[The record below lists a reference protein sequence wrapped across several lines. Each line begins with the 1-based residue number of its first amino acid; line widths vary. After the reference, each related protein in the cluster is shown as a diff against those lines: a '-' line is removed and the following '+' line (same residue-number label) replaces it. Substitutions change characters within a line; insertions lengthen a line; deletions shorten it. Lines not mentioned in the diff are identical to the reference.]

1 MKIRIPWWLP
11 AGKTAEIKPA
21 TLKAWL
27 ESGRTVQ
34 VVDARTSMEYQQGT
48 IGSAR
53 SAPVTGMPNSVA
65 ALDLDLKKPVVL
77 ICLSGHRSLPGT
89 RWLRERGYEAF
100 SLQGGVLAWRQAG
113 YPMNVPAPED

>member
-1 MKIRIPWWLP
+1 MMLRIPWWLP
-11 AGKTAEIKPA
+11 VGKTAEINPA

-27 ESGRTVQ
+27 ENGRGLQ
-34 VVDARTSMEYQQGT
+34 IVDARTTLEYQQGT

-53 SAPVTGMPNSVA
+53 SAPVIGMPNSVA

-89 RWLRERGYEAF
+89 RWLRARGFEAY

-113 YPMNVPAPED
+113 YSLNDPDIED